1 MSFTNSLEQT
11 VMQTHALSHR
21 FGGFQALS
29 SVTLTIQRG
38 ERRLLLGPNGA
49 GKTTLFNLLT
59 GDLRATSGSIEFFG
73 QDVTALSTAKRV
85 HLGISRT
92 YQIITLFPLD
102 TVLHNVMLSLTG
114 LLQQRWNPWRSFT
127 ADDQLQ
133 AEAMRVLDRVGLQ
146 PMAQRLVASCS
157 YGDQRRLEIA
167 MAIAQNPKL
176 LLLDEPFA
184 GLSAEERVQVQE
196 LLAGIPHD
204 IAIVLIEHDMDVA
217 LAFADTITLLQHGR
231 VVLEGTKD
239 MVVADPKTREVYL
252 GQ

>member
-1 MSFTNSLEQT
+1 MRTR
-11 VMQTHALSHR
+11 ALSRR
-21 FGGFQALS
+21 FGGFQALDNVEL
-29 SVTLTIQRG
+29 SVRQG

-59 GDLRATSGSIEFFG
+59 GDLTATTGSIEIFG
-73 QDVTALSTAKRV
+73 EDVTRLSTAKRV
-85 HLGISRT
+85 HLGVSRT
-92 YQIITLFPLD
+92 YQIITLFPQD

-114 LLQQRWNPWRSFT
+114 LRRKRWNPWQSFA
-127 ADDQLQ
+127 ADHLLQ
-133 AEAMRVLDRVGLQ
+133 AEAGKVLERVGLQ
-146 PMAQRLVASCS
+146 AMAPRLVASCS

-167 MAIAQNPKL
+167 MAIAQQPRL

-184 GLSAEERVQVQE
+184 GLSQEERAQVQE
-196 LLAGIPHD
+196 LLAGIPRD

-231 VVLEGTKD
+231 VVLEGTRD
-239 MVVADPKTREVYL
+239 AVVADPRTREVYL

>member
-1 MSFTNSLEQT
+1 
-11 VMQTHALSHR
+11 
-21 FGGFQALS
+21 
-29 SVTLTIQRG
+29 
-38 ERRLLLGPNGA
+38 
-49 GKTTLFNLLT
+49 
-59 GDLRATSGSIEFFG
+59 
-73 QDVTALSTAKRV
+73 
-85 HLGISRT
+85 
-92 YQIITLFPLD
+92 
-102 TVLHNVMLSLTG
+102 
-114 LLQQRWNPWRSFT
+114 
-127 ADDQLQ
+127 
-133 AEAMRVLDRVGLQ
+133 
-146 PMAQRLVASCS
+146 
-157 YGDQRRLEIA
+157 

-217 LAFADTITLLQHGR
+217 LAFAETITLLQHGR